1 MHGMNLPENVTAVVA
16 REFFDFY
23 LGNQNSAEAFANID
37 RQVLTWCYDPA
48 WLNQTRELFD
58 ALTDAAMDFD
68 LAREDV
74 PAVDHSLYGSPVLSI
89 EQYDFY
95 VTGEPFAEVN

>member
-1 MHGMNLPENVTAVVA
+1 MSDMNLPENVTATVA

-23 LGNQNSAEAFANID
+23 LGNQSSADAYARID

-58 ALTDAAMDFD
+58 ALLDTALDFD
-68 LAREDV
+68 MDREDI
-74 PAVDHSLYGSPVLSI
+74 PAVDHALYGSPVLTI

-95 VTGEPFAEVN
+95 ATGEPFVEAN